1 MKITIATGPIFP
13 VPAVRGGA
21 VQRLWEG
28 LAREFAQRGHEVTI
42 FAREFPGQAAEET
55 VNGIRFV
62 RRGGYAQSTSIKRDL
77 VQCLLYALKTAR
89 YVPPGDVVV
98 TNDFWMPA
106 VLPWLKPSAG
116 RIVVNANRFPK
127 KQYWLYPKC
136 AAFAAVSAPVAEAV
150 KAQTPSAADRVA
162 VVPNAIDYAFL
173 KETQSRGD
181 RRRGTKDGETKRP
194 RDEKTKRLKD
204 QGSKG
209 QPEVGDRRS
218 EPRLGELAPR
228 QTGDRLHGNQLILD
242 DGTMGQEPEAGR
254 PEMGRRGDQTGDRG
268 QETGVGGPPTHGVT
282 TAGQAYGMRHT
293 AEGRRV
299 VRILYVGRIHPEKGL
314 GLLAQALK
322 SMEYGAG
329 SMEQR
334 EGTGDRGQA
343 TGSRRQ
349 ETDWECVLVGPVKE
363 SEGGGGEAFAE
374 ELKRQVEGLPVRFE
388 APVYDPAALAKIYDE
403 ADVFVY
409 PSVAETGESF
419 GIAPLEAMAR
429 GVVPVVSD
437 LAVFREYLEPGVH
450 GLVFDHRSDR
460 AAENLAASL
469 RELLGDAEGRER
481 MGAAARQT
489 AERFSSTAIADK
501 YLQLFEKVVSGT

>member
-13 VPAVRGGA
+13 VPALRGGA

-28 LAREFAQRGHEVTI
+28 LAREFAKRGHEVTI
-42 FAREFPGQAAEET
+42 FAREFPGQATEE
-55 VNGIRFV
+55 VVDGIHYV

-89 YVPPGDVVV
+89 HVPPGDVVV

-116 RIVVNANRFPK
+116 KVIPCLQRFPK
-127 KQYWLYPKC
+127 NQGWLYRRC
-136 AAFAAVSAPVAEAV
+136 AALAAVSAPVADAV
-150 KAQTPSAADRVA
+150 KAQSPAVADRVA
-162 VVPNAIDYAFL
+162 VVPNAIDEVFL
-173 KETQSRGD
+173 R
-181 RRRGTKDGETKRP
+181 ETKS
-194 RDEKTKRLKD
+194 
-204 QGSKG
+204 G
-209 QPEVGDRRS
+209 
-218 EPRLGELAPR
+218 
-228 QTGDRLHGNQLILD
+228 
-242 DGTMGQEPEAGR
+242 
-254 PEMGRRGDQTGDRG
+254 GDRG
-268 QETGVGGPPTHGVT
+268 LEAGVGGPPTHGVT

-293 AEGRRV
+293 AEGMRP

-314 GLLAQALK
+314 GLLADALK
-322 SMEYGAG
+322 RMRHTAYGIRHEAEG
-329 SMEQR
+329 ENMR

-349 ETDWECVLVGPVKE
+349 ETNWECVLVGPVKE

-388 APVYDPAALAKIYDE
+388 APVYDPEALAKIYDE

-409 PSVAETGESF
+409 PSVAEMGESF

-437 LAVFREYLEPGVH
+437 LAVFREFLEPNVNGM
-450 GLVFDHRSDR
+450 VFDHRAPR
-460 AAENLAASL
+460 AAENLAVAL
-469 RELLGDAEGRER
+469 RALIGDAGTRAR
-481 MGAAARQT
+481 MGVAARQT
-489 AERFSSTAIADK
+489 AERFSTPGIAER
-501 YLQLFEKVVSGT
+501 YLKLFAETLESGT